1 MHKTTQEIP
10 TIGKELVEEVV
21 QVRLAS
27 EEGEVRA
34 EEVGDFDD
42 LESHFECK
50 CIWLKSTLEHH
61 TQKLESMSR
70 TQLLDGYFSKN
81 WLT

>member
-1 MHKTTQEIP
+1 LFEIGRLHKTTQEIP

-50 CIWLKSTLEHH
+50 
-61 TQKLESMSR
+61 
-70 TQLLDGYFSKN
+70 
-81 WLT
+81 